1 MCFFSVKLWHERVL
15 MAKYDFIFKVKKN
28 SKDTITGLKGLR
40 DAEQFL

>member
-28 SKDTITGLKGLR
+28 SKDTITDKGVKYVWNI
-40 DAEQFL
+40 